1 MRYLSLN
8 ASCQHSH
15 VLALP
20 GNAMSWRLRLLCPK
34 TARFL
39 WSIVLFFI
47 ILACVPLAHAV
58 DLLTLDNG
66 SVKVGIDREKGA
78 SITWLSWSDYPKNMV
93 NVADPGRLIQ
103 QSYYAGKSLDRN
115 ADGQSKAWSP
125 WTWNPIQGGGI
136 SSWAR
141 VNEFKRLGTDSLFA
155 ETIPKLWDMPNEE
168 AAASMRQW
176 TAFEPNM
183 QNVVVVRCEFVSNRG
198 EDDRW
203 GAAIPRHQEVPAC
216 YFARN
221 FEVVRS
227 YLGNGEW
234 RAETQ
239 PPGPPWGHANP
250 PRNAMAVFNSGGDG
264 VAVFS
269 PVSTEHW
276 NFGPHGAGASDDP
289 TAGPCMHVAP
299 LDLVSLGPKSSYG
312 FRYWLIVGRE
322 EQLEASLDLLWDK
335 YSGERAKITAQ

>member
-155 ETIPKLWDMPNEE
+155 ETIPNILSNFTSFAPTL
-168 AAASMRQW
+168 AANW
-176 TAFEPNM
+176 
-183 QNVVVVRCEFVSNRG
+183 SN
-198 EDDRW
+198 
-203 GAAIPRHQEVPAC
+203 I
-216 YFARN
+216 
-221 FEVVRS
+221 
-227 YLGNGEW
+227 
-234 RAETQ
+234 
-239 PPGPPWGHANP
+239 
-250 PRNAMAVFNSGGDG
+250 
-264 VAVFS
+264 VFS
-269 PVSTEHW
+269 YRLTSAC
-276 NFGPHGAGASDDP
+276 F
-289 TAGPCMHVAP
+289 
-299 LDLVSLGPKSSYG
+299 
-312 FRYWLIVGRE
+312 
-322 EQLEASLDLLWDK
+322 
-335 YSGERAKITAQ
+335 